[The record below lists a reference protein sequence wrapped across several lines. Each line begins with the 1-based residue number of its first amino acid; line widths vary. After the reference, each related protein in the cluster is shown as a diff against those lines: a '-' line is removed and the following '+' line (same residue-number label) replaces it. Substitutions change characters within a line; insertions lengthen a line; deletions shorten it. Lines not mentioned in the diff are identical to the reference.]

1 MSSPRSIRIFL
12 SSTFRDFGEE
22 RDLLVRRVF
31 PALRAKLRE
40 RFVELVDVDLRW
52 GITVQQAERGEV
64 LPICLSEIDRARP
77 YFIGML
83 GERYGWIPPPEGY
96 APDLV
101 ERQPWLKKHQGGK
114 SVTELEILHGVL
126 NNRRMKGRAFF
137 YFRAPGYAHTKGG
150 DYVPATPQDRQ
161 RQADLKRRIRA
172 SAYPVIGYRDPQALA
187 RRLERDLWALL
198 DAEFPAS
205 SVPDAFEREAMRHE
219 AYATPRRRLY
229 LGGERYQAKLAQALE
244 SGQARVLVEG
254 ASGGGKSALLA
265 NFLEGWR
272 KRHPRHLVHAHY
284 LGASA
289 DAAQPHALVRR
300 LIEAIARATHSPE
313 PIATDPQALME
324 SLPQWLGIASAWARK
339 RRTRVVIALDALNS
353 LSEQQDLRWWP
364 DFLPPAVT
372 VVVSCLPGAVLQ
384 ALQARTGSPWTR
396 ITVKPLSAS
405 ERRTLLTTYLARYNK
420 VLPRALAAQALSH
433 PLAGNPLF
441 LRTLAE
447 ELRLFG
453 VHEQLTERL
462 AHYLESQTVDDL
474 FERVLARVEGDC
486 GLRAV
491 REAMT
496 AVWASRAGLSE
507 KEILEIARLKPADW
521 APIRHALDESLLEVN
536 GRITFAHDYMRVAV
550 RDRYLPDT
558 ARAGRAHR
566 TLARWFAQ
574 QPPQARRAEEEPW
587 QWRAAQAWP
596 QLHKCLGDAD
606 LFDALETHRPH
617 AELLAYWNDL
627 KTARG
632 IDLADRGG
640 RLVQAWHRADP
651 STGRTRL
658 LARWAKFLTY
668 GSNYRA
674 SEQAFAVTLRRARS
688 GRFERSW
695 HEEVLTKQA
704 WLYNAI
710 SRYDEALAIHH
721 KLLAERTRRLGRA
734 HRLTGET
741 LQFIGATYYEQG
753 RYLQAMELVP
763 TVIEIFRATLGPAH
777 VQTLNAINNLA
788 NLHIE
793 LGQFQ
798 QAVDMHREVLRLR
811 KSTSGACGPEYAQT
825 LNNLGRALNDAG
837 HIHEAE
843 RCYRESIEAYQEVL
857 GPNSADLLKP
867 LSNLGLLLTNFTGSP
882 EGLDLQRRSLTIAE
896 RLLPSDH
903 PEIAR
908 ILINLSLAEP
918 DAAQKKSLVTRA
930 VSICKTR
937 LGPHRFTVAS
947 LNHLAAVHE
956 HDEDEASARTC
967 LQESVAM
974 ARSIAGERSRLHA
987 DCLWSLGDFL
997 YRHDENEDAR
1007 VVLEQALDIQQEVL
1021 SPDDPIRTRTLR
1033 TLAWTLGDLDDH
1045 VRAYALLT
1053 QALKLTTQVH
1063 GPEYPHRIGILRELS
1078 DEALALAR
1086 PEEAVDLLRQ
1096 SLQIAQAQGDADP
1109 TQTGE
1114 ILWDLSAA
1122 LSTTGLHEQAIPISQ
1137 QELEIAIQ
1145 LHGDTDSGV
1154 ARSHWRLGNLYREA
1168 GTPDRGREHL
1178 QRAYDI
1184 LLAQSGPDTSDLAWL
1199 AITWARLE
1207 LAAGAAAAALE
1218 QIEAAV
1224 RIFSAASPP
1233 DEDGLATAEE
1243 LAQQA
1248 RDALQS
1254 KDR

>member
-1 MSSPRSIRIFL
+1 MSSSRSIRIFL

-137 YFRAPGYAHTKGG
+137 YFRAPGYAQTKGG
-150 DYVPATPQDRQ
+150 DYVPATPEDRQ
-161 RQADLKRRIRA
+161 RQTDLKRRIRA

-219 AYATPRRRLY
+219 AYAAPRRRLY

-300 LIEAIARATHSPE
+300 LIEAIARATHSTETIP
-313 PIATDPQALME
+313 TDPQALME

-384 ALQARTGSPWTR
+384 ALQARAGSAWTR

-486 GLRAV
+486 GSRAV

-507 KEILEIARLKPADW
+507 KEILDIARLKPADW

-558 ARAGRAHR
+558 ARASRAHR

-587 QWRAAQAWP
+587 QWRAAEAWP
-596 QLHKCLGDAD
+596 QLLKCLGDAD
-606 LFDALETHRPH
+606 LFDALEAHRPH

-627 KTARG
+627 KAARG
-632 IDLADRGG
+632 IDLADRGS
-640 RLVQAWHRADP
+640 RLVQAWHRADA
-651 STGRTRL
+651 SASRTRL

-668 GSNYRA
+668 SSNYGA
-674 SEQAFAVTLRRARS
+674 SERAFAITLQRAKT

-704 WLYNAI
+704 WLYNGI

-753 RYLQAMELVP
+753 RYLQAMELAP
-763 TVIEIFRATLGPAH
+763 TVIEIFRATLGPGH

-811 KSTSGACGPEYAQT
+811 KSTSGASGPEYAQT

-843 RCYRESIEAYQEVL
+843 RFYRESIEAYQEVL

-882 EGLDLQRRSLTIAE
+882 EGLDLQRRALAIAE
-896 RLLPSDH
+896 RLLPPDH

-918 DAAQKKSLVTRA
+918 DAAQKKSLVVRA
-930 VSICKTR
+930 VSICRTR

-956 HDEDEASARTC
+956 QDEDEASARAC

-974 ARSIAGERSRLHA
+974 ALAVAGERSRLHA

-997 YRHDENEDAR
+997 YRQDENEDAR
-1007 VVLEQALDIQQEVL
+1007 VVLEQALDIQEEVL

-1033 TLAWTLGDLDDH
+1033 SLAWTAGDLDDH
-1045 VRAYALLT
+1045 ARAHALLT
-1053 QALKLTTQVH
+1053 RALKLTTQIH
-1063 GPEYPHRIGILRELS
+1063 GPEYPHLIGILRELA
-1078 DEALALAR
+1078 DEALALER

-1096 SLQIAQAQGDADP
+1096 SLQIAQAQAQAEADP

-1122 LSTTGLHEQAIPISQ
+1122 LSTAGLHAQAIPISQ

-1145 LHGDTDSGV
+1145 LHGAMDTGV
-1154 ARSHWRLGNLYREA
+1154 ARSYWRLGNLYREA
-1168 GTPDRGREHL
+1168 GTPDRGREYL
-1178 QRAYDI
+1178 QTAYDI
-1184 LLAQSGPDTSDLAWL
+1184 LLAQSGPDTTDLAWL
-1199 AITWARLE
+1199 EVTRGRLE
-1207 LAAGAAAAALE
+1207 LAAGAAGAALTHLE
-1218 QIEAAV
+1218 TAV

-1233 DEDGLATAEE
+1233 DTDGVATAEE
-1243 LAQQA
+1243 LVQQA
-1248 RDALQS
+1248 RAAL
-1254 KDR
+1254 R